1 MAGNQN
7 RYVEEIEKRCPL
19 ASRINHPENTVIQ
32 VGEEKVG
39 GGRFTMIAGPCSVES
54 REQVLEVARCVK
66 ASGATML
73 RGGAFKP
80 RTSPYEFRGLGEE
93 GLRLLLEAGQAV
105 GLPVVTEIVAPRWL
119 PLYQDVDV
127 LQVGARNMQNYDL
140 LLELGKLDKPILL
153 KRGMSNTI
161 QELLLSAEYILSGGN
176 SKVILCERGIRTFE
190 TATRNTL
197 DLAAVPV
204 LQKLTHLPVLVDP
217 SHAAG
222 TREYVEPLALAA
234 AASGADGL
242 MIEVHNAPEQA
253 LSDGPQA
260 LLPDEFSD
268 VARRVAAVRA
278 ALA

>member
-19 ASRINHPENTVIQ
+19 TSRMNHPENTVIQ

-140 LLELGKLDKPILL
+140 LLELGKLDKTILL

-204 LQKLTHLPVLVDP
+204 LHKLTHLPVLVDP

-234 AASGADGL
+234 VAAGADGL

-260 LLPDEFSD
+260 LLPNEFSD
-268 VARRVAAVRA
+268 VARRAAAVRA

>member
-39 GGRFTMIAGPCSVES
+39 GGRFTIIAGPCSVES

-204 LQKLTHLPVLVDP
+204 LHKLTHLPVLVDP

-234 AASGADGL
+234 VAAGADGL

-278 ALA
+278 ALG